1 MAVETPESKEEEKG
15 VLGRIR
21 SEFGFI
27 RGNFLLIIIGW
38 LLIDFTQ
45 EMAFTYYPYYV
56 EALGGT
62 PAIVGLIGALSS
74 IISAV
79 IKFPGGYLA
88 DKYGRK
94 SIITKMTFMAAFSY
108 LLYMFAP
115 NWQTIIV
122 ATVFSQICFIYTPA
136 FDAMVMD
143 TLPADRRG
151 TGYSI
156 INLITSASTTPSPL
170 IAGMLYANY
179 GLVSGTRISFG
190 FVIVAF
196 LIAGLLRSRLK
207 ETVEAPEKMSVKGLL
222 SSFSGARMFVEGIRT
237 WGEVPRT
244 ALALMITFVFFQLPN
259 SMFNV
264 IFAFYLR
271 DELAISYSDLA
282 VLGAVISVS
291 VIVLSYPC
299 GKIIDKIGK
308 KIPLMA
314 SFLLI
319 LLVMPFLI
327 WGDFVKLLLLTPI
340 IALVNI
346 LIGTASQALTAD
358 LIPPEHRGK
367 ISGSRAFFVLISA
380 SIGQIL
386 GGLIY
391 ENVSHQLPL
400 YIMWASTIPAFLL
413 ILFFVKEPKE
423 VVGIEEGVLIGS

>member
-1 MAVETPESKEEEKG
+1 MEPITQEQNTGLLAR
-15 VLGRIR
+15 LR

-62 PAIVGLIGALSS
+62 PTIVGLIGAITS
-74 IISAV
+74 IIAAL

-94 SIITKMTFMAAFSY
+94 SIITTMTFMAAFAY

-122 ATVFSQICFIYTPA
+122 ATIFCQICFIYTPA

-143 TLPADRRG
+143 TLPADKRG

-170 IAGMLYANY
+170 IAGLLYANY
-179 GLVSGTRISFG
+179 GLVRGTRISFG

-196 LIAGLLRSRLK
+196 LIAGMIRSKLK

-222 SSFSGARMFVEGIRT
+222 SSFSGAKMFVEGIRT

-244 ALALMITFVFFQLPN
+244 ALALLIIFVFFQLPN

-264 IFAFYLR
+264 VFAFYLR
-271 DELAISYSDLA
+271 DELAIPYSQLA

-299 GKIIDKIGK
+299 GKIIDKIGN
-308 KIPLMA
+308 KIPLLV

-319 LLVMPFLI
+319 LLAMLFLI
-327 WGDFVKLLLLTPI
+327 WGDFTKLLLLTPV

-386 GGLIY
+386 GGIIY

-400 YIMWASTIPAFLL
+400 YIFWASMVPVL
-413 ILFFVKEPKE
+413 IMTQLFIHEPKKE
-423 VVGIEEGVLIGS
+423 EINGI